1 MKLTHKQ
8 ERFVAE
14 YLLDLNAKQ
23 AAIRAGY
30 SAKTAEQQAYRLMAN
45 AHIQVAIAAKNAE
58 HLTKLDV
65 TIDRV
70 LKERA
75 RLAFFDPRKL
85 FDEKG
90 KPIPIH
96 ELDEDTAA
104 IVAGFEYGGDGV
116 AKVKL
121 ADKNASLTA
130 LEKHLG
136 MYKDEDGRHQGG
148 LSITLHLGDEPP
160 SLPATS
166 SPDLGPFVLNFHM
179 KD

>member
-14 YLLDLNAKQ
+14 YLLDLNATQ

-30 SAKTAEQQAYRLMAN
+30 SAKTAEQQAVRLMKS
-45 AHIQVAIAAKNAE
+45 AHVQTAIQAKNAR
-58 HLTKLDV
+58 HLAKLDV
-65 TIDRV
+65 TVERV

-90 KPIPIH
+90 KPLPIRD
-96 ELDEDTAA
+96 LDEDTAA
-104 IVAGFEYGGDGV
+104 IVAGFEYGDNGTT
-116 AKVKL
+116 KVKL
-121 ADKNASLTA
+121 ADKGASLTA

-136 MYKDEDGRHQGG
+136 MYKEDANNGTPFN
-148 LSITLHLGDEPP
+148 ITIHLEDNPPPLDAPSPCTFNLHLD
-160 SLPATS
+160 T
-166 SPDLGPFVLNFHM
+166 
-179 KD
+179 